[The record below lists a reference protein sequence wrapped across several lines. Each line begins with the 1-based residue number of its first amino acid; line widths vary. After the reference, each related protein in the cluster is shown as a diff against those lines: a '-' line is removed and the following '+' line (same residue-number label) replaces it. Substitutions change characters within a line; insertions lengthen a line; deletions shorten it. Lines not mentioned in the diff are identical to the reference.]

1 MASSDLRTPSRGLY
15 LVLGVVAVLVI
26 AVGMLFM
33 SGTVEVRNDT
43 ARAPTDP
50 AARAL
55 PADEPR
61 TPAIPM
67 RPAPAPANPADT
79 TPAPDRPAQQ

>member
-1 MASSDLRTPSRGLY
+1 MAGDHIGRPSRGLY
-15 LVLGVVAVLVI
+15 LVLGVVAVHAI

>member
-1 MASSDLRTPSRGLY
+1 MAGDHIGRPSRGLY
-15 LVLGVVAVLVI
+15 LVLGVVAVLAI

-43 ARAPTDP
+43 ARALPDP
-50 AARAL
+50 AATAS

-61 TPAIPM
+61 TPAIPV
-67 RPAPAPANPADT
+67 RPAPAPANPAE
-79 TPAPDRPAQQ
+79 TPSVPDRPAQQ

>member
-1 MASSDLRTPSRGLY
+1 MASDELRTPSRGLY

-26 AVGMLFM
+26 VVGMLFM

-43 ARAPTDP
+43 ARAPSDP
-50 AARAL
+50 AASSLRT
-55 PADEPR
+55 DEPR

-67 RPAPAPANPADT
+67 RPAPAPAPAET

>member
-1 MASSDLRTPSRGLY
+1 MASDDLRSPSKGLY

-26 AVGMLFM
+26 VVGMLFM
-33 SGTVEVRNDT
+33 SGTVDIRKDT
-43 ARAPTDP
+43 ARAPFDP
-50 AARAL
+50 APTAL
-55 PADEPR
+55 PTDEPR

>member
-26 AVGMLFM
+26 TVGILFM
-33 SGTVEVRNDT
+33 SGTADIHNDT

-67 RPAPAPANPADT
+67 RPAPAPANPAEA

>member
-1 MASSDLRTPSRGLY
+1 MASDDLRSPSKALY

-26 AVGMLFM
+26 VVGMLFM
-33 SGTVEVRNDT
+33 SGTVDLRNDT
-43 ARAPTDP
+43 ARAPPDP
-50 AARAL
+50 AGTAL

-67 RPAPAPANPADT
+67 RPAPTET
-79 TPAPDRPAQQ
+79 TPGPDRPAQQ

>member
-1 MASSDLRTPSRGLY
+1 MASDDLRPPSRGLY

-26 AVGMLFM
+26 VVGMLFM
-33 SGTVEVRNDT
+33 SGTDDIRKDT
-43 ARAPTDP
+43 ARAPLDP
-50 AARAL
+50 APTAL

-67 RPAPAPANPADT
+67 RPGPTET
-79 TPAPDRPAQQ
+79 TPTPDRPAQQ

>member
-1 MASSDLRTPSRGLY
+1 MASDELRTPSRGLY

-26 AVGMLFM
+26 VAGMLFM

-43 ARAPTDP
+43 ARAPSDP
-50 AARAL
+50 AASSLRT
-55 PADEPR
+55 DEPR

-67 RPAPAPANPADT
+67 RPTPAPAPTET